1 MNMLEEHTIAR
12 KSSNSEVE
20 FEEEISRLAHLIYT
34 HSPYDG
40 SFNQRIPGLHVNRY
54 SRTEADIVK
63 TFQSPFLLLVVQGEK
78 VVTLGKEIYKVGRSR
93 MLMFPVALP
102 VAFQTTQASP
112 SEPFLS
118 VGLELDPERIAELT
132 LKAYPQGLP
141 PIDKPRAGYIADA
154 DFGIINA
161 VKRLIECLANPDDTK
176 LFAPLVLDEIL
187 LRVLRSNIGAN
198 IAEIGFEN
206 SSVQR
211 IAKAIDWLRD
221 NFSQQI
227 KVADLSQL
235 VHMSESSF
243 YEYFKL
249 VTSLSPLQYQKALRL
264 HEARRLM
271 VSSSMDATTA
281 CRMVGYVSDSQF
293 SRDYSRFFGNPPKR
307 DVISLLQ
314 K

>member
-1 MNMLEEHTIAR
+1 MKMLEEHTVAR
-12 KSSNSEVE
+12 KSSNSKVE
-20 FEEEISRLAHLIYT
+20 FEEEISRLAHLICT

-40 SFNQRIPGLHVNRY
+40 TFNQRISGLYINRY
-54 SRTEADIVK
+54 SRTGTDMVK

-78 VVTLGKEIYKVGRSR
+78 TVTLGKEIYQVWGAR
-93 MLMFPVALP
+93 MLMFPVA
-102 VAFQTTQASP
+102 FQTTHASS

-118 VGLELDPERIAELT
+118 VGLELDLERIGELI
-132 LKAYPQGLP
+132 LKVYPQGLP
-141 PIDKPRAGYIADA
+141 PIDKRRAGYITNA

-161 VKRLIECLANPDDTK
+161 VKRLVECLSNPDDTK

-187 LRVLRSNIGAN
+187 MRVLRSNIGAN
-198 IAEIGFEN
+198 VAEIGFEN

-211 IAKAIDWLRD
+211 IAKATEWLRN
-221 NFSQQI
+221 NFAQQI

-243 YEYFKL
+243 YEHFKL

-293 SRDYSRFFGNPPKR
+293 SRDYSRFFGNSPKR
-307 DVISLLQ
+307 DVISLRQ

>member
-1 MNMLEEHTIAR
+1 MKMLEEHTVAR

-20 FEEEISRLAHLIYT
+20 FEEEISRLAHLICT

-40 SFNQRIPGLHVNRY
+40 TFNQSISGLHINRY
-54 SRTEADIVK
+54 SRTGTDMVK

-78 VVTLGKEIYKVGRSR
+78 TVTLGKETYQVGGAR

-102 VAFQTTQASP
+102 VAFQTTHASS

-118 VGLELDPERIAELT
+118 VGLELDTERIAELI
-132 LKAYPQGLP
+132 LKVYPQGLP
-141 PIDKPRAGYIADA
+141 PIDKRRAGYITNA

-161 VKRLIECLANPDDTK
+161 VKRLVECLSNPDDTK

-187 LRVLRSNIGAN
+187 MRVLRSNIGAN
-198 IAEIGFEN
+198 VAEIGFEN

-211 IAKAIDWLRD
+211 IAKATEWLRD
-221 NFSQQI
+221 NFAQQI

-243 YEYFKL
+243 YEHFKL

-271 VSSSMDATTA
+271 LSSSMDATTA

-293 SRDYSRFFGNPPKR
+293 SRDYSRFFGNSPKR
-307 DVISLLQ
+307 DVISLR
-314 K
+314 KK

>member
-1 MNMLEEHTIAR
+1 MKMLEEHTVAR

-20 FEEEISRLAHLIYT
+20 FEEEISRLAHLICT

-40 SFNQRIPGLHVNRY
+40 TFNQRISGLHINRY
-54 SRTEADIVK
+54 SRTGTDMVK

-78 VVTLGKEIYKVGRSR
+78 TVTLGKEIYQVGGAR

-102 VAFQTTQASP
+102 VAFQTTHASS

-118 VGLELDPERIAELT
+118 VGLELDPERIAELI
-132 LKAYPQGLP
+132 LKVYPQGLP
-141 PIDKPRAGYIADA
+141 PIDKRRAGYITNA

-161 VKRLIECLANPDDTK
+161 VKRLVECLSNPDDTK

-187 LRVLRSNIGAN
+187 MRVLRSNIGAN
-198 IAEIGFEN
+198 VAEIGFEN

-211 IAKAIDWLRD
+211 IAKATEWLRN
-221 NFSQQI
+221 NFAQQI

-243 YEYFKL
+243 YEHFKL

-293 SRDYSRFFGNPPKR
+293 SRDYSRFFGNSPKR
-307 DVISLLQ
+307 DVISLRN